1 MAPGVAASRASGLM
15 SASVAIMAIKKSPG
29 SGRSYI
35 HPGVAELPDC
45 SIQGNPRQARL
56 PLHIAAKGYLF
67 THRKSPRL
75 PTGLPLGFA
84 HMTGRARYPPRLSR
98 EGKLE
103 LTKGPRSPDR
113 GCGNSRRF
121 PPGDARADRS
131 GRSGSEARRHPA
143 FQEGVRNVECVMM
156 NGELRGSAG

>member
-1 MAPGVAASRASGLM
+1 MVLFAMAPGVAASRASGLM

-131 GRSGSEARRHPA
+131 GRSGSEARRHPYPPP
-143 FQEGVRNVECVMM
+143 FP
-156 NGELRGSAG
+156 